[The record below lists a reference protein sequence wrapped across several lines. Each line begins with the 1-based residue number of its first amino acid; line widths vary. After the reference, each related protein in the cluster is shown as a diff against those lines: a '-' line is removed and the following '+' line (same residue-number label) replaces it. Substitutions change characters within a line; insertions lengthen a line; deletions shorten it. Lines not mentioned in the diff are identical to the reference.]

1 MSSLS
6 TYEMIY
12 AIVKRIP
19 RGRVATYGQIAK
31 LANLGGHAR
40 QVGYALNALPTNMRV
55 PWHRVINAKGEIS
68 TRKDPVCERRQ
79 RRLLEHE
86 GIVFDE
92 RSRIATQFGWRPNN
106 RSTPPRQQGKSE

>member
-6 TYEMIY
+6 TYEIIY

-19 RGRVATYGQIAK
+19 RGWVATYGEIAR

-40 QVGYALNALPTNMRV
+40 QVGYALNALPTNTRI

-68 TRKDPVCERRQ
+68 TRNDPKCEHRQ
-79 RRLLEHE
+79 RRLLEQE
-86 GIVFDE
+86 SIVFDE
-92 RSRIATQFGWRPNN
+92 RSRVALVHFSWK
-106 RSTPPRQQGKSE
+106 PRQRRKES

>member
-31 LANLGGHAR
+31 LGNLSGQAR
-40 QVGYALNALPTNMRV
+40 QVGYALNALSPNTRV

-68 TRKDPVCERRQ
+68 TRNDPKCEHRQ
-79 RRLLEHE
+79 RRLLEQE

-92 RSRIATQFGWRPNN
+92 RSRVVLVHFGWK
-106 RSTPPRQQGKSE
+106 PRQHRKESW